1 MPLIV
6 IVMVVIG
13 AFFTGSE
20 LVKTQNNPAAIE
32 KVRTLQIPTPTPTNP
47 PTPTPTNVPQVKG
60 ESIQRDPI
68 IDCVG
73 PDGGH
78 LRITQKECDS
88 FNNAWKKP
96 QPSNTPSVPS
106 QTSTQTVPSSEP
118 LVTCVFSFGT
128 YQLTQSQCKEDQDFL
143 EAHKQNA
150 QRLLEQANRMQEEF
164 KQKNQQIVQDAFDK
178 MGEISNRKPE
188 LPSVNVV
195 FPTPV
200 PMKIETPYTEFFD
213 TGCMCMRLIDRDG
226 NVKEIINR

>member
-1 MPLIV
+1 MPLVV

-20 LVKTQNNPAAIE
+20 LVKTQNNPVMIE

-47 PTPTPTNVPQVKG
+47 PTPTPTSTPQVKG
-60 ESIQRDPI
+60 QFTQTEPV
-68 IDCVG
+68 IDCIG

-78 LRITQKECDS
+78 LRITKKECDD
-88 FNNAWKKP
+88 FNNAWKK
-96 QPSNTPSVPS
+96 S
-106 QTSTQTVPSSEP
+106 QQNNNLSDQQGLIWTNSSSQP

-143 EAHKQNA
+143 EAHRQNA
-150 QRLLEQANRMQEEF
+150 QRLLEQANKMQEEF

-188 LPSVNVV
+188 LPSINVV

-200 PMKIETPYTEFFD
+200 PMKIEIPYTEFFD